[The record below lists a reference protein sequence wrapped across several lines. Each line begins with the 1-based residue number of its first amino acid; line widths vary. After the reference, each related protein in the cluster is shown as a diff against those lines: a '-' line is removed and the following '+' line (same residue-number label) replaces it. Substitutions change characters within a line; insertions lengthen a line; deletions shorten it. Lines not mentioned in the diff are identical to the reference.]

1 MHEGAEPTHP
11 DGGTRRDFIR
21 KVSVGAAVAASSGVA
36 ACGGGTS
43 STGSAGSTTTA
54 GAPKRGGVLRAAFS
68 GGSATDTIDG
78 DNVINN
84 MDFART
90 YQLYDGLVK
99 YDHNGLIVNSLA
111 EEITP
116 NKDATMWTIRLRRG
130 VTWHNGKDL
139 TADDVMY
146 TFQRIVNPKAPEV
159 GAPTLSAL
167 DIKNMKKLD
176 KLTLQVPMLT
186 PFSTFIET
194 LPNYTYFIVPVGFDL
209 KHPVGTGPFKF
220 KSFKPGRQSTFAR
233 NENYWDGPP
242 YVDEI
247 VITDY
252 ADEGSQ
258 INALTSGQAD
268 LVDFL
273 SASSIATVQN
283 GGAKISIAAGG
294 SMVPI
299 TMRTDVAPF
308 NDVRVRQA
316 MRLIIDRQQMLNVV
330 FLGHGVL
337 GNDVVSYFDPVYDH
351 SLPQRHQDIEQAK
364 SLLKQAGQQNLTTTF
379 ITAPMGQGA
388 VQSAQVLAQQA
399 KSAGVTINLRQ
410 LTVTDFFGPQYL
422 KWLFSQDTWSAFPYF
437 PMVAF
442 GELSNGPA
450 NETHFHDTSYE
461 ALYKQGLATVDEAK
475 RKAIAHEMQRIEYDR
490 GGYII
495 PFFSP
500 TIDAVGKNVMGTV
513 EGKTGVP
520 FNQHDYKRVWLA

>member
-1 MHEGAEPTHP
+1 MHEGAEPIQA
-11 DGGTRRDFIR
+11 DGNTRRDFIKR
-21 KVSVGAAVAASSGVA
+21 VSVGAVVAASGGLA
-36 ACGGGTS
+36 ACGGGS
-43 STGSAGSTTTA
+43 SSSGSTGSTSTTA
-54 GAPKRGGVLRAAFS
+54 GTPKRGGVLRAAFS

-84 MDFART
+84 ADFART

-99 YDHNGLIVNSLA
+99 YDQNGLIVNSLA
-111 EEITP
+111 QEITP
-116 NKDATMWTIRLRRG
+116 NKDATTWTIRLRPG
-130 VTWHNGKDL
+130 ITWHNGKDL
-139 TADDVMY
+139 TADDVMF
-146 TFQRIVNPKAPEV
+146 TFRRIVNAKAPLV

-167 DIKNMKKLD
+167 DVKNMKKLD
-176 KLTLQVPMLT
+176 KLTVQVPMLT
-186 PFSTFIET
+186 PFATFIET

-220 KSFKPGRQSTFAR
+220 KSFKPGQQSTFVR
-233 NENYWDGPP
+233 NANYWDGPP
-242 YVDEI
+242 YV
-247 VITDY
+247 
-252 ADEGSQ
+252 DEGSQ

-273 SASSIATVQN
+273 SASSIATVQS
-283 GGAKISIAAGG
+283 GGAKISIAPGG

-351 SLPQRHQDIEQAK
+351 SLPQRHQDIAQAK
-364 SLLKQAGQQNLTTTF
+364 SLLKQAGQQNMTITF

-399 KSAGVTINLRQ
+399 KAAGVTINLRQ

-422 KWLFSQDTWSAFPYF
+422 KWVFSQDTWSAFPYF

-442 GELSNGPA
+442 GELGNAPA
-450 NETHFHDTSYE
+450 NETHFHDPMYE
-461 ALYKQGLATVDEAK
+461 TLYKQGLATVDETK

-520 FNQHDYKRVWLA
+520 FNQHDYRKVWLA